1 MKSSEKA
8 IMNAKWYC
16 TNGMILTVLANVVE
30 NQSISLFITICALLQ
45 FVVSAFELGNFKRY
59 IRIEEIEHKEYHK
72 RLKKIIADTD
82 DIIAKWEKQIEEEQ
96 KTEKKTTKSKS
107 KTK

>member
-30 NQSISLFITICALLQ
+30 NQTVSLFVSICALLQ
-45 FVVSAFELGNFKRY
+45 FVVVAFELGSYQRY
-59 IRIEEIEHKEYHK
+59 RRIEEIEHKEYRK

-82 DIIAKWEKQIEEEQ
+82 DILAKWEKQFEEQ
-96 KTEKKTTKSKS
+96 KIEKKTTKSKS

>member
-1 MKSSEKA
+1 MKSSERA
-8 IMNAKWYC
+8 LMNAKWYC

-30 NQSISLFITICALLQ
+30 NQSISLFTSICALLQ
-45 FVVSAFELGNFKRY
+45 FLMIAIELGNYRRY
-59 IRIEEIEHKEYHK
+59 QRIEEIEHKEYRK

-96 KTEKKTTKSKS
+96 KIEKKTTKSKS

>member
-1 MKSSEKA
+1 MKSSERA

-45 FVVSAFELGNFKRY
+45 FIISAFELGNFKRY
-59 IRIEEIEHKEYHK
+59 QRIEELERKEYRK
-72 RLKKIIADTD
+72 RLKKIIADAD
-82 DIIAKWEKQIEEEQ
+82 DILAKWGKQFEEE
-96 KTEKKTTKSKS
+96 KIEKKTTKSKS

>member
-30 NQSISLFITICALLQ
+30 NQTVSLFVSICALLQ
-45 FVVSAFELGNFKRY
+45 FIMVAFELGCYRRY
-59 IRIEEIEHKEYHK
+59 QRIEEIEHKEYRK
-72 RLKKIIADTD
+72 RLKKIIADID
-82 DIIAKWEKQIEEEQ
+82 DIIAKWGEQFEEE
-96 KTEKKTTKSKS
+96 KIEKKTTKSKS

>member
-1 MKSSEKA
+1 MKSSERA
-8 IMNAKWYC
+8 FMNAKWYC

-45 FVVSAFELGNFKRY
+45 FLMIAIELGNYRRY
-59 IRIEEIEHKEYHK
+59 QRIEEIEHKEYHK

-96 KTEKKTTKSKS
+96 KIEKKTTK
-107 KTK
+107 TKKEK

>member
-30 NQSISLFITICALLQ
+30 NQTVSLFASICALLQ
-45 FVVSAFELGNFKRY
+45 FVVVAFELGIYRRY
-59 IRIEEIEHKEYHK
+59 KRIEEIEHKEYHK
-72 RLKKIIADTD
+72 RLKKIIADID
-82 DIIAKWEKQIEEEQ
+82 DIIAKWGEQFEEE
-96 KTEKKTTKSKS
+96 KIEKKTTKSKS

>member
-1 MKSSEKA
+1 MKPSEKA

-45 FVVSAFELGNFKRY
+45 FIISAFELGNYRRY
-59 IRIEEIEHKEYHK
+59 QRIEEIEHKEFRK

-82 DIIAKWEKQIEEEQ
+82 DIIAKWEKQIEEE
-96 KTEKKTTKSKS
+96 KIEKKTTKSKS

>member
-1 MKSSEKA
+1 MKPSEKA
-8 IMNAKWYC
+8 LMNAKWYC

-30 NQSISLFITICALLQ
+30 NQSISLFTSICALLQ
-45 FVVSAFELGNFKRY
+45 FLMIAIELGNYRRY
-59 IRIEEIEHKEYHK
+59 IRIEEIEHKEYRK
-72 RLKKIIADTD
+72 RLKKIIADID
-82 DIIAKWEKQIEEEQ
+82 DIIAKGEKQFEEE